1 MMPVRTDL
9 VLVKGWKAEEN
20 GRFGPAVVLR
30 FVNPS
35 DNVVLFEFAPTLEHQ
50 PVMTKLFEDVY
61 AVDDINC
68 RHLKQLS
75 ELQAK
80 QEKELRELCDKL
92 KLKSDPYFKAIS
104 QDSFTSA
111 NKMCGVNK

>member
-1 MMPVRTDL
+1 MPVRADL
-9 VLVKGWKAEEN
+9 VLAKGWKAEEN

-35 DNVVLFEFAPTLEHQ
+35 DNAILFEFAPTLEHQ

-61 AVDDINC
+61 AIDDINC
-68 RHLKQLS
+68 RHQRQMS
-75 ELQAK
+75 ELQVR

-92 KLKSDPYFKAIS
+92 HLKSDPYFKAIS
-104 QDSFTSA
+104 KDSFNSA
-111 NKMCGVNK
+111 NKISGGCSK